1 VLTFSYNQDEEG
13 AITPKNAEIVEA
25 EAEMSADEIKKIE
38 AEEVKTEAAEDKIM
52 NAKSGS
58 SSEMIS
64 ESKATKVEASAMDKE
79 DASSTET
86 NLEKFSGDSTQTT
99 GFSITPQNNLDA
111 SAMDLGNTEPSI
123 GMPSTVITS
132 IQQDQNV
139 DKMTVDVTSSKENGQ
154 EHEHNAL
161 KDAENEVKNER
172 RLLKSSLLFSK
183 FSFCN
188 WYSVGWDCH
197 EDAKAGAD
205 ALQSG
210 AHQVSRRIQG
220 LSLLELK

>member
-1 VLTFSYNQDEEG
+1 
-13 AITPKNAEIVEA
+13 
-25 EAEMSADEIKKIE
+25 MSA
-38 AEEVKTEAAEDKIM
+38 EELKTEAAEDKTM

-64 ESKATKVEASAMDKE
+64 ESKATKVEASAMNTE

-86 NLEKFSGDSTQTT
+86 ILEKFSGDSTQTT
-99 GFSITPQNNLDA
+99 GSSITSQSAVDA
-111 SAMDLGNTEPSI
+111 NTMDLGNTEPSI
-123 GMPSTVITS
+123 GMPGTVTTST
-132 IQQDQNV
+132 QQDQNM
-139 DKMTVDVTSSKENGQ
+139 DKMTVDVTSSKENAQ
-154 EHEHNAL
+154 EHNAS
-161 KDAENEVKNER
+161 KDAENEVKNKR
-172 RLLKSSLLFSK
+172 RLLKSSLLFRK

-188 WYSVGWDCH
+188 WYSAGWRFH

-210 AHQVSRRIQG
+210 AHQVCRRIQG